1 MEENK
6 VENFIT
12 HLKNYHTTLNTFIKL
27 FNLWS
32 EMNSDERGEVI
43 NKKLMR

>member
-6 VENFIT
+6 VENFII
-12 HLKNYHTTLNTFIKL
+12 HLRNYHTTLNTFIKL

-32 EMNSDERGEVI
+32 EMSSDERGKVI
-43 NKKLMR
+43 DKGLMR